1 MKPPLDNPLGRFC
14 HQYLQLEMKLDYPGA
29 ELLRQSSVQENLY
42 DALFADGAV
51 PFPPPHR
58 YRLRVL
64 KELLSRIEKSI
75 EDWEE
80 QVTDPRRT
88 FAGTQTDGFFD

>member
-1 MKPPLDNPLGRFC
+1 
-14 HQYLQLEMKLDYPGA
+14 MKLDYPDA
-29 ELLRQSSVQENLY
+29 DLLRQSSVQEALY
-42 DALFADGAV
+42 EHLFAEGAV

-75 EDWEE
+75 NDWEE
-80 QVTDPRRT
+80 QVN
-88 FAGTQTDGFFD
+88 